1 MKKTILMLSILALIA
16 SSCKD
21 KTAKTFD
28 SAPFPAMLQSLEK
41 GENGELIV
49 DENVALV
56 VYEIEEGAQ
65 ISKKIKYYFKGD
77 TEMVVFFDDGT
88 AYESNTGDVQ
98 ISREGYVFIDET
110 LTERTW
116 EGAPYREFPD
126 FVVIGKIERFDF
138 FDDWGHITP
147 NWEMI
152 HFNIINSRMQ
162 ITNFEKN
169 TEKISQSDIQNIKE
183 TCLILIT
190 PKPTASE
197 NDEYDPVIE
206 WQNYAYDRKEQYKAM
221 GIEAIDA
228 EKRYLRFLIADDEKI
243 VIDTQKEQNGKIMP
257 TVLLYRKG
265 YIPIMLSITGES
277 DEGNKMIEEYL
288 R

>member
-1 MKKTILMLSILALIA
+1 MLSILALIA

-56 VYEIEEGAQ
+56 VSEIEEGAQ

-190 PKPTASE
+190 PKQTASE